1 MLNRQRIILA
11 LLAQAPGPLSR
22 TRLVKLLFLIR
33 HETPLAHLPSFYDF
47 VPYKDGPFSF
57 ALYRDMQILKE
68 SGYIQTD
75 SQVALSIQ
83 NLNKVRHEI
92 DRLPSTIICAITC
105 LIDKYGKTSQDAL
118 VEMVY
123 HKYPWFTLNSELVE
137 HNVDAINYVPET
149 QPAIY
154 TAGYEGRSIDSF
166 LNNILKHGIKNVI
179 DVRANPISRKY
190 GFAKSQLRHL
200 CGKLDLGYH
209 PVPSL
214 GIPSK
219 NRVGLG
225 DHVSYQCL
233 LDWYEHSMLPSRL
246 DEVAALGYHMGE
258 TPSALVCFEEDVECC
273 HRSRLAKAVAN
284 ASSLEVTHL

>member
-22 TRLVKLLFLIR
+22 TRLVKLLFLMR

-47 VPYKDGPFSF
+47 VPYKYGPFSF
-57 ALYRDMQILKE
+57 ILYRDMQILKE
-68 SGYIQTD
+68 SGYIQND
-75 SQVALSIQ
+75 SQVSLSTQ
-83 NLNKVRHEI
+83 TLNKVRHEI
-92 DRLPSTIICAITC
+92 DRLPSTISSIITC
-105 LIDKYGKTSQDAL
+105 FTDKYGKTSQDAL
-118 VEMVY
+118 LEMVY
-123 HKYPWFTLNSELVE
+123 HKHPWFTLNSELVE
-137 HNVDAINYVPET
+137 HNIDAINHT
-149 QPAIY
+149 SGAQSAIY
-154 TAGYEGRSIDSF
+154 TVGYEGKSIDSF

-190 GFAKSQLRHL
+190 GFAKSQLRNL

-219 NRVGLG
+219 NRAGLG
-225 DHVSYQCL
+225 DHASYQCL

-246 DEVAALGYHMGE
+246 DEVAALGCHIDE
-258 TPSALVCFEEDVECC
+258 TPSVLVCFEEDVECC

-284 ASSLEVTHL
+284 ASSLEVIHL